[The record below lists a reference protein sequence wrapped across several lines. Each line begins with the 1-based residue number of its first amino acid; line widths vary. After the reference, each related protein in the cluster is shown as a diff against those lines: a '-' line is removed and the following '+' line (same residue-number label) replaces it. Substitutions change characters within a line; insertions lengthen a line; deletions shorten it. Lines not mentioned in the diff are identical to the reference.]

1 MKGNSNA
8 YGRIAQIFHWLS
20 MLLIVGLAIGGTIM
34 TRLDGGAQQQQMYQ
48 MHVTVG
54 LVVLALTVA
63 RVIWL
68 FVDTRP
74 GPPPGMAG
82 SQKTMFT
89 WNHNLL
95 YAVILMMLV
104 SGIGM
109 LLLSEIGLSPANVT
123 PAAIQDV
130 TPRTVHDVVSKLF
143 MLLFVMHLVGVFMY
157 QRREGDTFGRMG
169 VPWLKGLTQK

>member
-1 MKGNSNA
+1 MKGNSKQ

-20 MLLIVGLAIGGTIM
+20 MLLIVGLAVGGTLM
-34 TRLDGGAQQQQMYQ
+34 TRTEEGAQQTQMYQ

-54 LVVLALTVA
+54 LVVLALTIA

-74 GPPPGMAG
+74 ASPAGLEG

-95 YAVILMMLV
+95 YLVILVMV
-104 SGIGM
+104 ISGVGM
-109 LLLSEIGLSPANVT
+109 LSLSNLGLSPANIT
-123 PAAIQDV
+123 PAGIQDV
-130 TPRTVHDVVSKLF
+130 PPRTVHDIVSKLF
-143 MLLFVMHLVGVFMY
+143 ILLFFMHLIGVIMY
-157 QRREGDTFGRMG
+157 QVREGDTFGRMG
-169 VPWLKGLTQK
+169 VPWFKRSA